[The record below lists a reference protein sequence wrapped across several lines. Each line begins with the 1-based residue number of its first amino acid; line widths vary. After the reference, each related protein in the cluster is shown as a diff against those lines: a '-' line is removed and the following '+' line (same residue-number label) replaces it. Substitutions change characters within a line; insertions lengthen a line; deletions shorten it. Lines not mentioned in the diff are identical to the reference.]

1 MSMESKIRKEKII
14 SFIREKGTATFSEIC
29 EYINATSVSFTNGEP
44 ATVNKSI
51 IAGHLQHLINKGIVE
66 RASRGAYRISA
77 RIRAVEEQ
85 DNIIAPTSV
94 ETPKTEDEPKKD
106 TPEPSVSEQAQNDA
120 YN

>member
-14 SFIREKGTATFSEIC
+14 SFIREKGTTTFSEIC
-29 EYINATSVSFTNGEP
+29 EYMNATSVSFTNGEP
-44 ATVNKSI
+44 AFNKSI

-66 RASRGAYRISA
+66 RASRGSYRISA

-94 ETPKTEDEPKKD
+94 ETLKTEDEPKKD
-106 TPEPSVSEQAQNDA
+106 TPEPSVSEQAQTDA

>member
-14 SFIREKGTATFSEIC
+14 SFIREKGTTTFSEIC
-29 EYINATSVSFTNGEP
+29 EYMNATSVSFTNGEP
-44 ATVNKSI
+44 AF
-51 IAGHLQHLINKGIVE
+51 NKGIVE
-66 RASRGAYRISA
+66 RASRGSYRISA

-94 ETPKTEDEPKKD
+94 ETLKTEDEPKKD
-106 TPEPSVSEQAQNDA
+106 TPEPSVSEQAQTDA